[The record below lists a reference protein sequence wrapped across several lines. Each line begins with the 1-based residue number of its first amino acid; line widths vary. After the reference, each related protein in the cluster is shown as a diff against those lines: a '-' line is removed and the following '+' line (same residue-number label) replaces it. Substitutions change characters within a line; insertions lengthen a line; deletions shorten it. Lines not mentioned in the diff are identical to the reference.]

1 MGVSMPAQ
9 LQAVNGGSSILL
21 DKPIL
26 LLGRDP
32 ECDIQLE
39 SPKISRRHCCIA
51 QVGESLVVR
60 DLGSTNGIRI
70 NGVRVLE
77 GYLKGD
83 DELTI
88 GNQRYQVRWDA
99 LLPASA
105 LAEHKKAAVP
115 AGLPVNDPTAGIQHD
130 SVLESCEEPVALA
143 EPAGAPLA
151 DVPRSKSPSD
161 APIPPEPDSSDDS
174 SFTPGPPSD
183 DLGSALPS
191 PNELPQP
198 HQPQP
203 QITPP

>member
-1 MGVSMPAQ
+1 MGESMPAQ
-9 LQAVNGGSSILL
+9 LQAISGGSSILL

-26 LLGRDP
+26 LFGRDP

-39 SPKISRRHCCIA
+39 SPKIFRRHCFLA
-51 QVGESLVVR
+51 PVAESLIVR

-77 GYLKGD
+77 GYLKGG

-105 LAEHKKAAVP
+105 SAERKKAAVP
-115 AGLPVNDPTAGIQHD
+115 AGVPVNDPTTGMQHD
-130 SVLESCEEPVALA
+130 SVLESSEEPVPLA
-143 EPAGAPLA
+143 EPAGTPPA
-151 DVPRSKSPSD
+151 DVLLSKSPSQP
-161 APIPPEPDSSDDS
+161 PIPRDPDSSIES
-174 SFTPGPPSD
+174 SFTPVPP
-183 DLGSALPS
+183 
-191 PNELPQP
+191 PNESASPAQNELS

>member
-1 MGVSMPAQ
+1 MPAQ
-9 LQAVNGGSSILL
+9 LQAMNGGSSILL

-77 GYLKGD
+77 GYLKGG

-99 LLPASA
+99 LLSA
-105 LAEHKKAAVP
+105 AGSPERKNAVVQ
-115 AGLPVNDPTAGIQHD
+115 AGVPVLDPTAGVQSD
-130 SVLESCEEPVALA
+130 SVLESCEDPVPLA
-143 EPAGAPLA
+143 EPAGAPV
-151 DVPRSKSPSD
+151 DVLKSRSPSD
-161 APIPPEPDSSDDS
+161 MPIPPDPDSSVDS

-183 DLGSALPS
+183 DPGSAIV
-191 PNELPQP
+191 PNQNDGAAP
-198 HQPQP
+198 HEPHP

>member
-1 MGVSMPAQ
+1 MGEFMPAQ
-9 LQAVNGGSSILL
+9 LQAINGGSSILL

-51 QVGESLVVR
+51 QVGESLIVR
-60 DLGSTNGIRI
+60 DLGSTNGVRI

-77 GYLKGD
+77 GYLKGG

-99 LLPASA
+99 LLPASV
-105 LAEHKKAAVP
+105 ERKKAVIP
-115 AGLPVNDPTAGIQHD
+115 AGLPVNDPMAGIQHD

-143 EPAGAPLA
+143 EPVGAPPV
-151 DVPRSKSPSD
+151 DVPLSRSPSQE
-161 APIPPEPDSSDDS
+161 APISPDPDSSIESSLTPAPPDD
-174 SFTPGPPSD
+174 
-183 DLGSALPS
+183 SALPGD
-191 PNELPQP
+191 NERS